1 MDQIVLFFIRSE
13 GWFYFIGFIIAVV
26 SLALFIRSRS
36 QWKLAVFSLEQEI
49 VRRKTRAAVTW
60 LILSVVFILGEFSFV
75 TFASV
80 KYPNIQ
86 LPTPTIS
93 LQATPTLSILGS
105 GELQTSNPGTALDR
119 SASSPEGCTPGSI
132 EWSNPRPGTE
142 VRSQVDLVGTVN
154 VPNLGYY
161 KLEFRPLNSTAWQTI
176 SGADTPVKD
185 DVLGAKWNIADLT
198 PGDYELGL
206 TVLDNQNVAYPD
218 CIIIV
223 HVVAP

>member
-1 MDQIVLFFIRSE
+1 MNQIVLFFVRSE
-13 GWFYFIGFIIAVV
+13 GWFYFIGLIIAVI
-26 SLALFIRSRS
+26 SLVNFLRNRS

-49 VRRKTRAAVTW
+49 VRRKSRSAITW
-60 LILSVVFILGEFSFV
+60 LVLSVVFIIGEFSFV

-86 LPTPTIS
+86 MPTPTVS
-93 LQATPTLSILGS
+93 LEATPTLSILG
-105 GELQTSNPGTALDR
+105 GVEAQTVVPGTTLAQSAL
-119 SASSPEGCTPGSI
+119 SSEGCKSGSI
-132 EWSNPRPGTE
+132 DWSNPRPGTE

-161 KLEFRPLNSTAWQTI
+161 KLEFRPLNSTTWQTI
-176 SGADTPVKD
+176 SGADTTVVND
-185 DVLGAKWNIADLT
+185 GLGAKWNIADLT

>member
-1 MDQIVLFFIRSE
+1 MNQIVLFFVRSE
-13 GWFYFIGFIIAVV
+13 GWFYFIGFIIAFV
-26 SLALFIRSRS
+26 SLANILRSRG
-36 QWKLAVFSLEQEI
+36 QWKLAVFSLEKEI
-49 VRRKTRAAVTW
+49 VRRKTRNAVTW
-60 LILSVVFILGEFSFV
+60 LLLSVIFILGEFSFV

-86 LPTPTIS
+86 MPTPTIS
-93 LQATPTLSILGS
+93 LEATPTLSILS
-105 GELQTSNPGTALDR
+105 GAELQTTVPGTALTQ
-119 SASSPEGCTPGSI
+119 SASSSAGCAPGSI

-142 VRSQVDLVGTVN
+142 VRTQVDLVGTVN

-161 KLEFRPLNSTAWQTI
+161 KLEFRPLHSTNWQTI
-176 SGADTPVKD
+176 SGADTPITN

-206 TVLDNQNVAYPD
+206 TVLDNQNVAYPK
-218 CIIIV
+218 CIIVV

>member
-1 MDQIVLFFIRSE
+1 MNQIVLFFVRSE
-13 GWFYFIGFIIAVV
+13 GWFYFIGSIIAIV
-26 SLALFIRSRS
+26 SLVNFLRSRG
-36 QWKLAVFSLEQEI
+36 QWKFAVFSLEQEI
-49 VRRKTRAAVTW
+49 VRRKTRNAVTW
-60 LILSVVFILGEFSFV
+60 LVLSVIFILGEFSFV

-93 LQATPTLSILGS
+93 LEATPSLSILS
-105 GELQTSNPGTALDR
+105 GAGLQTTAPGTAMAQ
-119 SASSPEGCTPGSI
+119 SASSSEGCIPGSI
-132 EWSNPRPGTE
+132 EWSNPRPSTE
-142 VRSQVDLVGTVN
+142 VRSQVEMVGTVN

-161 KLEFRPLNSTAWQTI
+161 KLEFRPLNSTTWQTI
-176 SGADTPVKD
+176 SGANTPVTD